1 MKQILLISLIILII
15 ITPLA
20 SSWCILGIGDTC
32 GTEESSFEQV
42 IINTPKLELDN
53 IKDISII
60 SSKFGTTN
68 ITMIKDSIFTE
79 LKSNDALKKEA
90 VFTMDSTKLS
100 VNDTL
105 SIVFNEVCGHIN
117 SYQILVPSVCWHD
130 VISYDYINVS
140 VCKNV
145 TLDNKTLEVK
155 EVCGFES
162 QISKTFHTNTSYVCE
177 VPATSLSGV
186 KDYRI
191 KPDVTMQ
198 THKQNPNCPTN
209 ASLSMMID
217 WMPSLKIGNNTLI
230 DSKWAWWNLSYT
242 YRYPLNCSLVND
254 GLAIVINGSNGV
266 TIDGYKQIIWTNCRQ
281 TGNLSLYYNNNASYI
296 VANDSGIVPFEVSSG
311 NGTSNNISG
320 VWTDYR
326 SVHHS
331 DSKNATG
338 DSSINGYTA
347 NSGGATFVSNGA
359 IGGAYVS
366 GTYVNPYTIPNSG
379 IYGLSSA
386 TIFVIAMNSSKM
398 DTNRAGILA
407 THYSS
412 DNSGNFFISFYQNK
426 VDFVDFST
434 ASNVKMIVDGTIGV
448 GSDPCIINSSLNWH
462 YIIASIGTITSPDN
476 RNILGGMAEGGAGSY
491 GYSYFD
497 EIRVKT
503 TNISDSEMNM
513 SWQNYINTLGFGS
526 IGNLEDS
533 IAPVVIAN
541 SPANN
546 NFTSNQTPTFNF
558 TYTDETKTTGSCTLF
573 INTTYAA
580 GTNSSTLNNTAT
592 IITSNITLGIGLYN
606 WTINCSD
613 GTNTNI
619 SEVRNITI
627 SETPTINFFT
637 NTTTEGNYYHLTQNW
652 IYISVNTTN
661 FESNT
666 TINLY
671 DNTGLYDT
679 QTGLSNFSYNF
690 TSLPNNNYII
700 NATAN
705 NGTSQIN
712 TTTNKN
718 YVIYSF
724 ITTINN
730 PVLNENIS
738 RIINI
743 NYTDTITPTGAATI
757 TSHNISIMNP
767 NGSLNFTI
775 NSSTNNNQT
784 YDFLNILTIIN
795 NYSVQIKTL
804 DNNSNQKIFNRTF
817 ILTRNANLNITV
829 KKYLDNSSI
838 NNFTINITDE
848 ITGVNEEY
856 NTTNGIINISVINQ
870 RNYTITTFSQNYT
883 INITHI
889 NINKTYNDI
898 SIILLDYN
906 SLYITFYYEINDSI
920 FNESTVYYDI
930 ISDNYSHSYNTSNGI
945 LNINNIPP
953 GNYTSRYYSAGY
965 VERFFSFIMINYTG
979 QIVNLYLQ
987 ENLTSI
993 LITLRYNNYAAITGA
1008 TIKAQ
1013 KFIIATTDYL
1023 DIESGITNSEGQLIM
1038 SLTLNDEYYRFIV
1051 TLAGETILTTE
1062 RSYIISNN
1070 INLFI
1075 SIGSNAGDN
1084 YFDYKTIDYNMYYD
1098 YSTNQFWCIYNDVS
1112 STTNEY
1118 CLRLL
1123 YTNGS
1128 TVYDCTTSS
1137 AGNLFINITPF
1148 NGSVYVGTCYVK
1160 IDGDWLSLIS
1170 RTVSFDD
1177 IAGFAREGLFV
1188 QVIISI
1194 IFILVCLRW
1203 PEFIPVSFGLSLMLG
1218 RVIQIN
1224 ILSYEVLGGIIFTA
1238 IIISA
1243 WLGRQKNG

>member
-1 MKQILLISLIILII
+1 MRKIYLSLIIVMLILLSLM
-15 ITPLA
+15 PMVSA
-20 SSWCILGIGDTC
+20 WCFLGIGDTC
-32 GTEESSFEQV
+32 GLEELSSSEQ
-42 IINTPKLELDN
+42 IMTASMGTLDN
-53 IKDISII
+53 IKNVDAIT
-60 SSKFGTTN
+60 SKFGTTN

-100 VNDTL
+100 ANDSL
-105 SIVFNEVCGHIN
+105 SIVFNEVCGHVN
-117 SYQILVPSVCWHD
+117 SYELYVVDMCTRLVETCREE
-130 VISYDYINVS
+130 VI
-140 VCKNV
+140 
-145 TLDNKTLEVK
+145 DNKTAETKRMCVTNNESYDCNERPYESKAEVK
-155 EVCGFES
+155 
-162 QISKTFHTNTSYVCE
+162 N
-177 VPATSLSGV
+177 V
-186 KDYRI
+186 KI
-191 KPDVTMQ
+191 KNVNITLGSC
-198 THKQNPNCPTN
+198 TIGNYHYNYK
-209 ASLSMMID
+209 ID
-217 WMPSLKIGNNTLI
+217 WKPVLTIGSNVLV
-230 DSKWAWWNLSYT
+230 DDKWAWWTSADYGLYDDFEAGINTGLWTNTACTISTTAYEGTKSINCTGGTQNYASSNLSDVMLTTGQYILSFWTRAENIGTGYDTNQPYFWNNTGDLTHLCLTLNGGYPITPYWGRVYSSTVWTSSNITSTTGIANQNVTWINIKIMADNDNGQSAIRFYNSTGSYT
-242 YRYPLNCSLVND
+242 QGNLTANSTYVS
-254 GLAIVINGSNGV
+254 GSNGC
-266 TIDGYKQIIWTNCRQ
+266 G
-281 TGNLSLYYNNNASYI
+281 GNLQEMKIFASSNTVLYDKI
-296 VANDSGIVPFEVSSG
+296 EVW
-311 NGTSNNISG
+311 N
-320 VWTDYR
+320 
-326 SVHHS
+326 
-331 DSKNATG
+331 
-338 DSSINGYTA
+338 YTK
-347 NSGGATFVSNGA
+347 
-359 IGGAYVS
+359 
-366 GTYVNPYTIPNSG
+366 
-379 IYGLSSA
+379 YGWNYA
-386 TIFVIAMNSSKM
+386 
-398 DTNRAGILA
+398 
-407 THYSS
+407 
-412 DNSGNFFISFYQNK
+412 
-426 VDFVDFST
+426 VDAV
-434 ASNVKMIVDGTIGV
+434 
-448 GSDPCIINSSLNWH
+448 
-462 YIIASIGTITSPDN
+462 
-476 RNILGGMAEGGAGSY
+476 
-491 GYSYFD
+491 
-497 EIRVKT
+497 
-503 TNISDSEMNM
+503 
-513 SWQNYINTLGFGS
+513 
-526 IGNLEDS
+526 
-533 IAPVVIAN
+533 APVVIAN

-546 NFTSNQTPTFNF
+546 NFASNQTPSFNF
-558 TYTDETKTTGSCTLF
+558 TYTDETNTTGSCTLF

-580 GTNSSTLNNTAT
+580 GTNSSVLNNTAT